1 MRQKIILAAS
11 VVIGLLAA
19 FLAGSYISAREREV
33 DALRAQLARRYRT
46 VDVVVPAKSLPAG
59 TRLESEDLRVRAV
72 PENALSGQT
81 IRATP
86 NIALRLVGR
95 TLALG
100 VEATRPLQW
109 SDIEGG
115 APDDRGLAGM
125 LRPKMRALSI
135 SVSGAA
141 SVSNMV
147 RPTDHV
153 DVLGTFALPSKTVEG
168 ATELVTLTILQDVL
182 VLATGQETAESVRGG
197 GGNYSLVTLEVS
209 PHEAEVLTFAEQM
222 RGRLTLA
229 LRNPEDL
236 HYETELPQVNFE
248 RIRAS
253 LEGLNERRQRDILRK
268 RQ

>member
-100 VEATRPLQW
+100 VEAARPLQW

-168 ATELVTLTILQDVL
+168 ATELVTLTILQ
-182 VLATGQETAESVRGG
+182 
-197 GGNYSLVTLEVS
+197 
-209 PHEAEVLTFAEQM
+209 TFAEQM

>member
-1 MRQKIILAAS
+1 MKQKIILAAS
-11 VVIGLLAA
+11 VAIGLLAA

-33 DALRAQLARRYRT
+33 EELRDQLARRYRT
-46 VDVVVPAKSLPAG
+46 VDVVVPAKALPAG
-59 TRLESEDLRVRAV
+59 TRLEMEDLRVRAV
-72 PENALSGQT
+72 PENALSAQT

-100 VEATRPLQW
+100 VEAARPLQW
-109 SDIEGG
+109 SDVEGG
-115 APDDRGLAGM
+115 APDARGLAGM

-153 DVLGTFALPSKTVEG
+153 DVLGTFALPSKTMEG

-182 VLATGQETAESVRGG
+182 VLATGQETAETFRGG

-236 HYETELPQVNFE
+236 HYEKELPQVNFE

-253 LEGLNERRQRDILRK
+253 LEGLNELRQRDILRK

>member
-1 MRQKIILAAS
+1 MKQKIILAAS
-11 VVIGLLAA
+11 VVIGLIAA
-19 FLAGSYISAREREV
+19 FLTGSYIAARERDV
-33 DALRAQLARRYRT
+33 QALRRNLERRYAT
-46 VDVVVPAKSLPAG
+46 VDVVVPARNLPAG
-59 TRLESEDLRVRAV
+59 TRLEMDDLAARAV
-72 PENALSGQT
+72 PENALSAQT
-81 IRATP
+81 VRVTP
-86 NIALRLVGR
+86 NIAMRLVGR
-95 TLALG
+95 TLAAG
-100 VEATRPLQW
+100 VEAARPLQW

-115 APDDRGLAGM
+115 SPDDRGLASM

-168 ATELVTLTILQDVL
+168 ATELVTMTILQDVL
-182 VLATGQETAESVRGG
+182 VLATGQQTAATQA

-236 HYETELPQVNFE
+236 HYEKELPQVNFE
-248 RIRAS
+248 QIRAS
-253 LEGLNERRQRDILRK
+253 LEGLNALRQRDILRK